1 MCTTG
6 TATPAPTKREA
17 AARPH
22 QTVGLA
28 CHELQLVMYLLSPAH
43 LVCKTM
49 RVKKSFNR
57 V

>member
-43 LVCKTM
+43 LVCETM